1 MYIVTD
7 EEKQSYKSSGT
18 IKRGYISIVPLSN
31 EEEIILD
38 DENNIKDFTILD
50 EVYTSGY
57 GILGSVISKQITLN
71 LFKEP
76 EIDLTD
82 REIKAYI
89 GTTVIENGQEV
100 VKYVPY
106 GTYIVQKPESEKL
119 TDKTSLEALDYM
131 IKFNKT
137 YKDTLTYPCTLKDVY
152 NSICE
157 QCGVISG
164 TSEFPNQNFSVE
176 DNQFVAN
183 ETCREVLANIA
194 QLAGAYARIGRDN
207 KLYLKFFSSE
217 KTEEITTDDYK
228 RDIKINNVYGPINKL
243 TLNMSQVEGES
254 VSVED
259 TDSIDII
266 GVKELIISDNY
277 FLYTQEKREKAIN
290 AIWNVVH
297 NFRYVDF
304 EANLEKARPYLDAGD
319 SIKILSEDGTEYGT
333 YISSENG
340 IEYYTYL
347 LSNEITFDGGL
358 NEKISATADTETETK
373 YSMAPEISNKL
384 KHTEIVVDK
393 ANQQIKLIASEI
405 GDREEKTSTITQD
418 IDRIESQ
425 IKDVIDFTRT
435 QSGKDILHLN
445 DCVAGT
451 GYILELSITDIT
463 YLTPSDTLVPNDY
476 LVPFGGYFTII
487 VDKQSRN
494 NKTED
499 AIEYN
504 IGLKDSL
511 LRLDENVYDE
521 VNIGSDSKVKVIR
534 RVGRRANGNLYKL
547 GKATEEEIG
556 EVALATFDKDTY
568 IYIKETVNTNLYCKW
583 IIKSDFSDVYATK
596 VDLNSAIT
604 QTSTSIMTEVNRKVD
619 ETEFGTKI
627 IQDFES
633 VQIAWNQISQYIKML
648 GESGKAS
655 LAIFDEN
662 NKKLIDLNQDGQ
674 DFFKPDGKKI
684 GRIGIVREK
693 NNSDILAFI
702 MDIDWEQQN
711 QGSSMAWGYNDKNGN
726 FLPIFY
732 LVGSYGAEQSEYG
745 GNISLVGNLI
755 ASQSRILTSG
765 SDNPSGEIYMDD
777 AFGIQILGH
786 NNDLI
791 LNADKILFLRGNEI
805 AIEGTITTDLISRHN
820 YGNNYYE
827 GYNVIEMTKE
837 HKVMTSYSSNTG
849 TIAFYADENFIDSI
863 GMNISDKRLKYDF
876 KNIDEKL
883 LKAIED
889 IEIQQFK
896 FIDSDNKIHFG
907 IIAQDLIEIF
917 NKYGIN
923 PEEYDILKSF
933 KRKVSDDTT
942 YYKIE
947 YTQFLVLKQLATD
960 YKIKKQQEEIEIL
973 KEKINSLE
981 RSVNNEQNNI

>member
-106 GTYIVQKPESEKL
+106 GTYIVQKPENEEL

-164 TSEFPNQNFSVE
+164 TSEFPNQNFSVA

-183 ETCREVLANIA
+183 ETCREVLVNIA
-194 QLAGAYARIGRDN
+194 QLAGAYARIDRDN
-207 KLYLKFFSSE
+207 KLYLKFFSPE

-277 FLYTQEKREKAIN
+277 FLYTQEKRKKAIN

-297 NFRYVDF
+297 NFRYLDF
-304 EANLEKARPYLDAGD
+304 EANLKKARPYLDAGD
-319 SIKILSEDGTEYGT
+319 SIKILSEDGT
-333 YISSENG
+333 
-340 IEYYTYL
+340 EYYTYL

-373 YSMAPEISNKL
+373 YSMVPEISNKL
-384 KHTEIVVDK
+384 KHTEILVDK

-435 QSGKDILHLN
+435 QSGKYILHLN
-445 DCVAGT
+445 DCVAGI

-476 LVPFGGYFTII
+476 LVPFGVYFTII

-504 IGLKDSL
+504 ISLQDSL

-521 VNIGSDSKVKVIR
+521 VNIGSDGKVKVIR
-534 RVGRRANGNLYKL
+534 RVGRRTNGNLYKL
-547 GKATEEEIG
+547 DKATEEEIG

-568 IYIKETVNTNLYCKW
+568 IYIKETVNANLYCKW

-619 ETEFGTKI
+619 EAEFGTKI

-655 LAIFDEN
+655 LAIFDKD
-662 NKKLIDLNQDGQ
+662 NKKLTDFNSTGQHFYDNNKSIADVGIINLAKVDTQEKQPGLFFTLDTSLIENGSMGWTYKTINEDGTIKYTPYIWMGKRGNYEGVNLFLDVPLIAERQYIQFSTGAVYDNLNGV
-674 DFFKPDGKKI
+674 
-684 GRIGIVREK
+684 GIVIDSKFEIFDKNDNKVMSIEK
-693 NNSDILAFI
+693 NNS
-702 MDIDWEQQN
+702 
-711 QGSSMAWGYNDKNGN
+711 GSYNMNMQNGN
-726 FLPIFY
+726 IKDVLNMATTYDVLYFNGEASNYMYFEFR
-732 LVGSYGAEQSEYG
+732 SG
-745 GNISLVGNLI
+745 GNVIV
-755 ASQSRILTSG
+755 
-765 SDNPSGEIYMDD
+765 Y
-777 AFGIQILGH
+777 
-786 NNDLI
+786 NN
-791 LNADKILFLRGNEI
+791 
-805 AIEGTITTDLISRHN
+805 S
-820 YGNNYYE
+820 
-827 GYNVIEMTKE
+827 
-837 HKVMTSYSSNTG
+837 
-849 TIAFYADENFIDSI
+849 
-863 GMNISDKRLKYDF
+863 SDKRLKDNIKDSEIKALDTIDKIKHRQF
-876 KNIDEKL
+876 DWKKNNKHENIGYIAQEMEEIDENYIHKTKIKNKDGEDDYDYQINL
-883 LKAIED
+883 LSVLSTATKAIQELNAKVNSQEQ
-889 IEIQQFK
+889 EINF
-896 FIDSDNKIHFG
+896 
-907 IIAQDLIEIF
+907 
-917 NKYGIN
+917 
-923 PEEYDILKSF
+923 
-933 KRKVSDDTT
+933 
-942 YYKIE
+942 
-947 YTQFLVLKQLATD
+947 
-960 YKIKKQQEEIEIL
+960 L

-981 RSVNNEQNNI
+981 RSINNG

>member
-183 ETCREVLANIA
+183 ETCREVLVNIA
-194 QLAGAYARIGRDN
+194 QLAGAYARIDRDN
-207 KLYLKFFSSE
+207 KLYLKFFSPE

-277 FLYTQEKREKAIN
+277 FLYTQEKRKKAIN

-297 NFRYVDF
+297 NFRYLDF
-304 EANLEKARPYLDAGD
+304 EANLKKARPYLDAGD
-319 SIKILSEDGTEYGT
+319 SIKILSEDGT
-333 YISSENG
+333 
-340 IEYYTYL
+340 EYYTYL

-373 YSMAPEISNKL
+373 YSMVPEISNKL
-384 KHTEIVVDK
+384 KHTEILVDK

-435 QSGKDILHLN
+435 QSGKYILHLN
-445 DCVAGT
+445 DCVAGI

-476 LVPFGGYFTII
+476 LVPFGVYFTII

-504 IGLKDSL
+504 ISLQDSL

-521 VNIGSDSKVKVIR
+521 VNIGSDGKVKVIR
-534 RVGRRANGNLYKL
+534 RVGRRTNGNLYKL
-547 GKATEEEIG
+547 DKATEEEIG

-568 IYIKETVNTNLYCKW
+568 IYIKETVNANLYCKW

-619 ETEFGTKI
+619 EAEFGTKI

-655 LAIFDEN
+655 LAIFDKD
-662 NKKLIDLNQDGQ
+662 NKKLTDFNSTGQHFYDNNKSIADVGIINLAKVDTQEKQPGLFFTLDTSLIENGSMGWTYKTINEDGTIKYTPYIWMGKRGNYEGVNLFLDVPLIAERQYIQFSTGAVYDNLNGV
-674 DFFKPDGKKI
+674 
-684 GRIGIVREK
+684 GIVIDSKFEIFDKNDNKVMSIEK
-693 NNSDILAFI
+693 NNS
-702 MDIDWEQQN
+702 
-711 QGSSMAWGYNDKNGN
+711 GSYNMNMQNGN
-726 FLPIFY
+726 IKDVLNMATTYDVLYFNGEASNYMYFEFR
-732 LVGSYGAEQSEYG
+732 SG
-745 GNISLVGNLI
+745 GNVIV
-755 ASQSRILTSG
+755 
-765 SDNPSGEIYMDD
+765 Y
-777 AFGIQILGH
+777 
-786 NNDLI
+786 NN
-791 LNADKILFLRGNEI
+791 
-805 AIEGTITTDLISRHN
+805 S
-820 YGNNYYE
+820 
-827 GYNVIEMTKE
+827 
-837 HKVMTSYSSNTG
+837 
-849 TIAFYADENFIDSI
+849 
-863 GMNISDKRLKYDF
+863 SDKRLKDNIKDSEIKALDTIDKIKHRQF
-876 KNIDEKL
+876 DWKKNNKHENIGYIAQEMEEIDENYIHKTKIKNKDGEDDYDYQINL
-883 LKAIED
+883 LSVLSTATKAIQELNAKVNSQEQ
-889 IEIQQFK
+889 EINF
-896 FIDSDNKIHFG
+896 
-907 IIAQDLIEIF
+907 
-917 NKYGIN
+917 
-923 PEEYDILKSF
+923 
-933 KRKVSDDTT
+933 
-942 YYKIE
+942 
-947 YTQFLVLKQLATD
+947 
-960 YKIKKQQEEIEIL
+960 L

-981 RSVNNEQNNI
+981 RSINNG

>member
-38 DENNIKDFTILD
+38 DENSIKDFTILD

-71 LFKEP
+71 LFKES

-106 GTYIVQKPESEKL
+106 GTYIVQKPENEEL

-319 SIKILSEDGTEYGT
+319 SIKI
-333 YISSENG
+333 SSENG
-340 IEYYTYL
+340 IEYYTCL

-504 IGLKDSL
+504 IGLQDSL

-521 VNIGSDSKVKVIR
+521 VNIGSDGKVKVIR

-547 GKATEEEIG
+547 DKATEEEIG

-655 LAIFDEN
+655 LAIFDKD

-674 DFFKPDGKKI
+674 DFFKPDGKRI

-693 NNSDILAFI
+693 NNSDILAFV

-786 NNDLI
+786 DNDLI

-805 AIEGTITTDLISRHN
+805 SIEGTITTDLISRHN
-820 YGNNYYE
+820 YGNSYYE

-837 HKVMTSYSSNTG
+837 HKVMTDYSSDTG
-849 TIAFYADENFIDSI
+849 TIAFYADEKFIDSI
-863 GMNISDKRLKYDF
+863 GLDISDKRLKYDF
-876 KNIDEKL
+876 KNIDEKI
-883 LKAIED
+883 LKAIEN

-896 FIDSDNKIHFG
+896 FIDTDNKIHFG

-917 NKYGIN
+917 NKYEIN

-933 KRKVSDDTT
+933 KRKVSDNTT

-981 RSVNNEQNNI
+981 RSVNNGQNNI

>member
-76 EIDLTD
+76 EIDLTN

-106 GTYIVQKPESEKL
+106 GTYIVQKPENEEL

-194 QLAGAYARIGRDN
+194 QLAGAYARIDRDN

-217 KTEEITTDDYK
+217 NTEEITTDDYK

-254 VSVED
+254 ISVED
-259 TDSIDII
+259 TDSIDVI

-304 EANLEKARPYLDAGD
+304 EANVEKARPYLDAGD
-319 SIKILSEDGTEYGT
+319 SIKILSEDGTEH
-333 YISSENG
+333 
-340 IEYYTYL
+340 YTYL
-347 LSNEITFDGGL
+347 LSNEIIFDGGL

-373 YSMAPEISNKL
+373 YSMVPEISNKL

-393 ANQQIKLIASEI
+393 ANQQIQLIASEI

-451 GYILELSITDIT
+451 GYILELSIRDVN

-499 AIEYN
+499 AIEYK
-504 IGLKDSL
+504 IGLQDSL

-521 VNIGSDSKVKVIR
+521 VNIGSDGKVKVIR

-547 GKATEEEIG
+547 DKATEEEIG
-556 EVALATFDKDTY
+556 EIALATFDKDTY
-568 IYIKETVNTNLYCKW
+568 IYIKETVNANLYCKW

-655 LAIFDEN
+655 LAIFDKD
-662 NKKLIDLNQDGQ
+662 NKKLTDFNSTGQHFYDNNKSIADVEILNMAKSETAEKQPGLFFTLDTSLIENGSMGWTYKSVNEDGTVVYYPYLWMGKRGDYQDVNLFLDVPLIAERQSIKFTNG
-674 DFFKPDGKKI
+674 
-684 GRIGIVREK
+684 GIYDNISGVGIEIYNKFEILDKNDNTIFQIKK
-693 NNSDILAFI
+693 NND
-702 MDIDWEQQN
+702 
-711 QGSSMAWGYNDKNGN
+711 G
-726 FLPIFY
+726 
-732 LVGSYGAEQSEYG
+732 
-745 GNISLVGNLI
+745 
-755 ASQSRILTSG
+755 T
-765 SDNPSGEIYMDD
+765 
-777 AFGIQILGH
+777 
-786 NNDLI
+786 
-791 LNADKILFLRGNEI
+791 
-805 AIEGTITTDLISRHN
+805 GTITTDLISRHN

-837 HKVMTSYSSNTG
+837 HKVMTDYSSNTG
-849 TIAFYADENFIDSI
+849 TIAFYADEKFIDSI
-863 GMNISDKRLKYDF
+863 GLDISDKRLKYDF
-876 KNIDEKL
+876 KNIDEKI
-883 LKAIED
+883 LKAIEN

-896 FIDSDNKIHFG
+896 FIDTDNKIHFG

-917 NKYGIN
+917 NKYEIN

-960 YKIKKQQEEIEIL
+960 YKIKKQQEEIDDL
-973 KEKINSLE
+973 KEKINLLLKE
-981 RSVNNEQNNI
+981 RSVNNGQNNI

>member
-71 LFKEP
+71 LFKET

-106 GTYIVQKPESEKL
+106 GTYIVQKPENEEL

-164 TSEFPNQNFSVE
+164 TNEFPNQNFSVE

-194 QLAGAYARIGRDN
+194 QLAGAYARIDRDN

-217 KTEEITTDDYK
+217 NTEEITTDDYK
-228 RDIKINNVYGPINKL
+228 RDIKINNVYGSINKL

-297 NFRYVDF
+297 NFRYLDF
-304 EANLEKARPYLDAGD
+304 EANVEKARPYLDAGD
-319 SIKILSEDGTEYGT
+319 SIKILSEDGT
-333 YISSENG
+333 
-340 IEYYTYL
+340 EYYTYL

-393 ANQQIKLIASEI
+393 ANQQIQLIASEI

-476 LVPFGGYFTII
+476 LAPFGGYFTII

-504 IGLKDSL
+504 IGLQDSL

-521 VNIGSDSKVKVIR
+521 VNIGSDGKIKVIR

-547 GKATEEEIG
+547 DKATEEEIG
-556 EVALATFDKDTY
+556 KVALATFDKDTY
-568 IYIKETVNTNLYCKW
+568 IYIKETANANLYCKW

-633 VQIAWNQISQYIKML
+633 VKIAWNQISQYIKML

-655 LAIFDEN
+655 LAIFNKD
-662 NKKLIDLNQDGQ
+662 NKKLTDFNSTGQHFYDNNKSIADVGILNMAKSETAEKQPGLFFTLDTSLIENGSMGWTYKTINEDGTI
-674 DFFKPDGKKI
+674 KYTPYLWMGKRGDYEGVNLFLDVPMIAENQGIKFTNGGI
-684 GRIGIVREK
+684 YDISSGVSIGIERMF
-693 NNSDILAFI
+693 DIF
-702 MDIDWEQQN
+702 
-711 QGSSMAWGYNDKNGN
+711 
-726 FLPIFY
+726 
-732 LVGSYGAEQSEYG
+732 EQSSE
-745 GNISLVGNLI
+745 NLI
-755 ASQSRILTSG
+755 FRIKRN
-765 SDNPSGEIYMDD
+765 DNGRYGYY
-777 AFGIQILGH
+777 FV
-786 NNDLI
+786 
-791 LNADKILFLRGNEI
+791 
-805 AIEGTITTDLISRHN
+805 EGTTDLVGLYSNKEGTYTLDMHN
-820 YGNNYYE
+820 GYVSNALNLADTYDIKYFGGEAGNYMYFE
-827 GYNVIEMTKE
+827 FRSGGNVI
-837 HKVMTSYSSNTG
+837 VYNNS
-849 TIAFYADENFIDSI
+849 
-863 GMNISDKRLKYDF
+863 SDKRLKDNIKDSEIKALDTIDKIRHRQFDWKRNNKHENIGYIAQEMEE
-876 KNIDEKL
+876 IDENYIHKTKIKNKDGEYDYDYQINL
-883 LKAIED
+883 LSVLSTATKAIQELNAKVNSQEQ
-889 IEIQQFK
+889 EINF
-896 FIDSDNKIHFG
+896 
-907 IIAQDLIEIF
+907 
-917 NKYGIN
+917 
-923 PEEYDILKSF
+923 
-933 KRKVSDDTT
+933 
-942 YYKIE
+942 
-947 YTQFLVLKQLATD
+947 
-960 YKIKKQQEEIEIL
+960 L

-981 RSVNNEQNNI
+981 RSINNEQNNI

>member
-106 GTYIVQKPESEKL
+106 GTYIVQKPENEEL

-164 TSEFPNQNFSVE
+164 TNEFPNQNFSVE

-194 QLAGAYARIGRDN
+194 QLAGAYARIDRDN

-217 KTEEITTDDYK
+217 NTEEITTDDYK
-228 RDIKINNVYGPINKL
+228 RDIKINNVYGSINKL

-297 NFRYVDF
+297 NFRYLDF
-304 EANLEKARPYLDAGD
+304 EANVEKARPYLDAGD
-319 SIKILSEDGTEYGT
+319 SIKILSEDGT
-333 YISSENG
+333 
-340 IEYYTYL
+340 EYYTYL

-463 YLTPSDTLVPNDY
+463 YLTPSATLVPNDY
-476 LVPFGGYFTII
+476 LAPFGGYFTII

-521 VNIGSDSKVKVIR
+521 VNIGSDGKVKVIR

-547 GKATEEEIG
+547 EKATEEEIG

-568 IYIKETVNTNLYCKW
+568 IYIKETVNVNLYCKW

-655 LAIFDEN
+655 LAILDKDKKKLTDFNSTGQHFYDN
-662 NKKLIDLNQDGQ
+662 NKSIADVGIINLAKVDTQEKQPGLFFTLDTSLIENGSMGWTYKTINEDGTIKYTPYIWMGKRGNYEGVNLFLDVPLIAERQYIQFSTGAVYDNLNGV
-674 DFFKPDGKKI
+674 
-684 GRIGIVREK
+684 GIVIDSKFEIFDKNDNKVMSIEK
-693 NNSDILAFI
+693 NNS
-702 MDIDWEQQN
+702 
-711 QGSSMAWGYNDKNGN
+711 GSYNMNMQNGN
-726 FLPIFY
+726 INDVLNMATTYDVLYFNGEASNYMYFEFR
-732 LVGSYGAEQSEYG
+732 SG
-745 GNISLVGNLI
+745 GNVIV
-755 ASQSRILTSG
+755 
-765 SDNPSGEIYMDD
+765 Y
-777 AFGIQILGH
+777 
-786 NNDLI
+786 NN
-791 LNADKILFLRGNEI
+791 
-805 AIEGTITTDLISRHN
+805 S
-820 YGNNYYE
+820 
-827 GYNVIEMTKE
+827 
-837 HKVMTSYSSNTG
+837 
-849 TIAFYADENFIDSI
+849 
-863 GMNISDKRLKYDF
+863 SDKRLKDNIKDSEIKALDTIDKIKHRQF
-876 KNIDEKL
+876 DWKKNNKHENIGYIAQEMEEIDENYIHKTKIKNKDGEDDYDYQINL
-883 LKAIED
+883 LSVLSTATKAIQELNEKVNSQEQ
-889 IEIQQFK
+889 EINF
-896 FIDSDNKIHFG
+896 
-907 IIAQDLIEIF
+907 
-917 NKYGIN
+917 
-923 PEEYDILKSF
+923 
-933 KRKVSDDTT
+933 
-942 YYKIE
+942 
-947 YTQFLVLKQLATD
+947 
-960 YKIKKQQEEIEIL
+960 L
-973 KEKINSLE
+973 KEKINFLE
-981 RSVNNEQNNI
+981 RSINNEQNNI

>member
-7 EEKQSYKSSGT
+7 EEKQSYKSSGA

-50 EVYTSGY
+50 EVYTPGY

-71 LFKEP
+71 LFKET

-106 GTYIVQKPESEKL
+106 GTYIVQKPENEEL

-254 VSVED
+254 ISVED
-259 TDSIDII
+259 TDSIDTI

-297 NFRYVDF
+297 NFKYVDF
-304 EANLEKARPYLDAGD
+304 EANVEKARPYLDAGD
-319 SIKILSEDGTEYGT
+319 SIKILSEDGTEH
-333 YISSENG
+333 
-340 IEYYTYL
+340 YTYL
-347 LSNEITFDGGL
+347 LSNEIIFDGGL

-373 YSMAPEISNKL
+373 YSMVPEISNKL

-393 ANQQIKLIASEI
+393 ANQQIQLIASEI

-476 LVPFGGYFTII
+476 LAPFGGYFTII

-504 IGLKDSL
+504 IGLQDSL
-511 LRLDENVYDE
+511 LRLDKNVYDE
-521 VNIGSDSKVKVIR
+521 VNIGSDGKVKVIR

-547 GKATEEEIG
+547 DKATEEEIG
-556 EVALATFDKDTY
+556 KVALATFDKDTY
-568 IYIKETVNTNLYCKW
+568 IYIKETVNANLYCKW

-655 LAIFDEN
+655 LAIFDKN
-662 NKKLIDLNQDGQ
+662 NKKITDFDSTGQHFYDNNKNIANMGIINMANDEYDPYTPGLFFTLDTSLLENGAMGWAYKSENNDGTVLYHPYLWMGKSRGYEDVNLFLDVPLIAEDQSIKFSNGGVHDIAYGVGISIYKRFEIW
-674 DFFKPDGKKI
+674 DENNDVFTIKKNDNGTYTFDMYNGYI
-684 GRIGIVREK
+684 NNVTNMATTYDVSYFNGEASNYMYFEFRSGGNVIVY
-693 NNSDILAFI
+693 NNS
-702 MDIDWEQQN
+702 
-711 QGSSMAWGYNDKNGN
+711 
-726 FLPIFY
+726 
-732 LVGSYGAEQSEYG
+732 
-745 GNISLVGNLI
+745 
-755 ASQSRILTSG
+755 
-765 SDNPSGEIYMDD
+765 
-777 AFGIQILGH
+777 
-786 NNDLI
+786 
-791 LNADKILFLRGNEI
+791 
-805 AIEGTITTDLISRHN
+805 
-820 YGNNYYE
+820 
-827 GYNVIEMTKE
+827 
-837 HKVMTSYSSNTG
+837 
-849 TIAFYADENFIDSI
+849 
-863 GMNISDKRLKYDF
+863 SDKRLKDNIKDSEIKALDTIDKIRHRQFDWKRNNKHENIGYIAQEMEE
-876 KNIDEKL
+876 IDENYIHKTKIKNKDGEDDYDYQINVL
-883 LKAIED
+883 SVLSTATKAIQELNAKVNSQEQ
-889 IEIQQFK
+889 EINF
-896 FIDSDNKIHFG
+896 
-907 IIAQDLIEIF
+907 
-917 NKYGIN
+917 
-923 PEEYDILKSF
+923 
-933 KRKVSDDTT
+933 
-942 YYKIE
+942 
-947 YTQFLVLKQLATD
+947 
-960 YKIKKQQEEIEIL
+960 L
-973 KEKINSLE
+973 KEKINLLLKE

>member
-50 EVYTSGY
+50 EVYTPGY

-106 GTYIVQKPESEKL
+106 GTYIVQKPENEEL

-194 QLAGAYARIGRDN
+194 QLAGAYARIDRDN

-217 KTEEITTDDYK
+217 NTEEITTDDYK

-259 TDSIDII
+259 TDSIDTI

-304 EANLEKARPYLDAGD
+304 EANVEKARPYLDAGD
-319 SIKILSEDGTEYGT
+319 SIKILSEDGTEH
-333 YISSENG
+333 
-340 IEYYTYL
+340 YTYL
-347 LSNEITFDGGL
+347 LSNEIIFDGGL

-373 YSMAPEISNKL
+373 YSMVPEISNKL

-393 ANQQIKLIASEI
+393 ANQQIQLIASEI

-476 LVPFGGYFTII
+476 LAPFGGYFTII

-504 IGLKDSL
+504 IGLQDSL

-521 VNIGSDSKVKVIR
+521 VNIGSDGKVKVIR

-547 GKATEEEIG
+547 DKATEEEIG

-568 IYIKETVNTNLYCKW
+568 IYIKETVNANLYCKW

-633 VQIAWNQISQYIKML
+633 VKIAWNLISQYIKML

-655 LAIFDEN
+655 LAIFDKD
-662 NKKLIDLNQDGQ
+662 NKKLTDFNSTGQHFYDNNKSIADVGILNMAKSETDEKQPGLFFALDTSLIENGSMGWTYKTVNEDGTVVYYPYLWMGKRGDYQDVNLFLDVPLIAERQSIKFTNGGIY
-674 DFFKPDGKKI
+674 DNISGV
-684 GRIGIVREK
+684 GIGIERIF
-693 NNSDILAFI
+693 DIF
-702 MDIDWEQQN
+702 
-711 QGSSMAWGYNDKNGN
+711 
-726 FLPIFY
+726 
-732 LVGSYGAEQSEYG
+732 EQSSE
-745 GNISLVGNLI
+745 NLI
-755 ASQSRILTSG
+755 FRI
-765 SDNPSGEIYMDD
+765 
-777 AFGIQILGH
+777 
-786 NNDLI
+786 
-791 LNADKILFLRGNEI
+791 RRNEDGRYGYYFV
-805 AIEGTITTDLISRHN
+805 EGTTDLVGLYSNQSGTYTLDMHN
-820 YGNNYYE
+820 GYVSNALNLADTYDIKYFGGEASNYMYFE
-827 GYNVIEMTKE
+827 FRSGGNVI
-837 HKVMTSYSSNTG
+837 VYNNS
-849 TIAFYADENFIDSI
+849 
-863 GMNISDKRLKYDF
+863 SDKRLKDNIKDSEIKALDTIDKIRHRQFDWKRNNKHENIGYIAQEMEE
-876 KNIDEKL
+876 IDENYIHKTKIKNKDGEDDYDYQINL
-883 LKAIED
+883 LSVLSTATKAIQELNEKVNSQEQ
-889 IEIQQFK
+889 EI
-896 FIDSDNKIHFG
+896 
-907 IIAQDLIEIF
+907 IF
-917 NKYGIN
+917 
-923 PEEYDILKSF
+923 
-933 KRKVSDDTT
+933 
-942 YYKIE
+942 
-947 YTQFLVLKQLATD
+947 
-960 YKIKKQQEEIEIL
+960 L
-973 KEKINSLE
+973 KEKINFLE
-981 RSVNNEQNNI
+981 RSVNNGQNNI

>member
-7 EEKQSYKSSGT
+7 KEKQSYKSSGA

-76 EIDLTD
+76 EIDLTN

-106 GTYIVQKPESEKL
+106 GTYIVQKPENEEL

-194 QLAGAYARIGRDN
+194 QLAGAYARIDRDN
-207 KLYLKFFSSE
+207 KLYLKFFGSE
-217 KTEEITTDDYK
+217 NTEEITTDDYK

-243 TLNMSQVEGES
+243 TLNMSQIEGES
-254 VSVED
+254 ISVED
-259 TDSIDII
+259 TDSIDTI

-297 NFRYVDF
+297 NFKYVDF
-304 EANLEKARPYLDAGD
+304 EANVEKARPYLDAGD
-319 SIKILSEDGTEYGT
+319 SIKILSEDGTEH
-333 YISSENG
+333 
-340 IEYYTYL
+340 YTYL

-373 YSMAPEISNKL
+373 YSMVPEISNKL

-393 ANQQIKLIASEI
+393 ANQQIQLIASEI

-451 GYILELSITDIT
+451 GYILELSIRDVN

-504 IGLKDSL
+504 IGLQDSL
-511 LRLDENVYDE
+511 LRLDKNVYDE
-521 VNIGSDSKVKVIR
+521 VNIGSDGKVKVIR

-547 GKATEEEIG
+547 DKATEEEIG

-568 IYIKETVNTNLYCKW
+568 IYIKETVNANLYCKW

-633 VQIAWNQISQYIKML
+633 VKIAWNQISQYIKML

-655 LAIFDEN
+655 LAIFDKN
-662 NKKLIDLNQDGQ
+662 NKKITDFDSTGQHFYDNNKNIANMGIINMASDEYDPYTPGLFFTLDTSLLENGAMGWAYKSENNDGTVLYHPYLWMGKSRGYEDVNLFLDVPLIAEDQSIKFSNGGIHDIAYGVGISIYKRFEIW
-674 DFFKPDGKKI
+674 DENNDVFTIKKNDNGTYTFDMYNGYI
-684 GRIGIVREK
+684 NNVTNMATTYDVSYFNGEASNYMYFEFRSGGNVIVY
-693 NNSDILAFI
+693 NNS
-702 MDIDWEQQN
+702 
-711 QGSSMAWGYNDKNGN
+711 
-726 FLPIFY
+726 
-732 LVGSYGAEQSEYG
+732 
-745 GNISLVGNLI
+745 
-755 ASQSRILTSG
+755 
-765 SDNPSGEIYMDD
+765 
-777 AFGIQILGH
+777 
-786 NNDLI
+786 
-791 LNADKILFLRGNEI
+791 
-805 AIEGTITTDLISRHN
+805 
-820 YGNNYYE
+820 
-827 GYNVIEMTKE
+827 
-837 HKVMTSYSSNTG
+837 
-849 TIAFYADENFIDSI
+849 
-863 GMNISDKRLKYDF
+863 SDKRLKDNIKDSEIKALDTIDKIRHRQFDWKRNNKHENIGYIAQEMEE
-876 KNIDEKL
+876 IDENYVHKTKIKNKDGKDDYDYQINVL
-883 LKAIED
+883 SVLSTATKAIQELNAKVNSQEQ
-889 IEIQQFK
+889 EINF
-896 FIDSDNKIHFG
+896 
-907 IIAQDLIEIF
+907 
-917 NKYGIN
+917 
-923 PEEYDILKSF
+923 
-933 KRKVSDDTT
+933 
-942 YYKIE
+942 
-947 YTQFLVLKQLATD
+947 
-960 YKIKKQQEEIEIL
+960 L
-973 KEKINSLE
+973 KEKINLLLKE
-981 RSVNNEQNNI
+981 RSVNNGQNNI

>member
-183 ETCREVLANIA
+183 ETCREVLVNIA
-194 QLAGAYARIGRDN
+194 QLAGAYARIDRDN

-228 RDIKINNVYGPINKL
+228 RDIKINNVYGSINKL

-277 FLYTQEKREKAIN
+277 FLYTQEKRKKAIN

-304 EANLEKARPYLDAGD
+304 EANLKKARPYLDAGD
-319 SIKILSEDGTEYGT
+319 SIKILSEDGT
-333 YISSENG
+333 
-340 IEYYTYL
+340 EYYTYL

-655 LAIFDEN
+655 LAIFDKDKKKLTDFNSTGQHFYDN
-662 NKKLIDLNQDGQ
+662 NKSIADVGIINLAKVDTQEKQPGLFFTLDTSLIENGSMGWTYKTINEDGTIKYTPYIWMGKRGNYEGVNLFLDVPLIAERQYIQFSTGAVYDNLNGV
-674 DFFKPDGKKI
+674 
-684 GRIGIVREK
+684 GIVIDSKFEIFDKNDNKVMSIEK
-693 NNSDILAFI
+693 NNS
-702 MDIDWEQQN
+702 
-711 QGSSMAWGYNDKNGN
+711 GSYNMNMQNGN
-726 FLPIFY
+726 IKDVLNMATTYDVLYFNGEASNYMYFEFR
-732 LVGSYGAEQSEYG
+732 SG
-745 GNISLVGNLI
+745 GNVIV
-755 ASQSRILTSG
+755 
-765 SDNPSGEIYMDD
+765 Y
-777 AFGIQILGH
+777 
-786 NNDLI
+786 NN
-791 LNADKILFLRGNEI
+791 
-805 AIEGTITTDLISRHN
+805 S
-820 YGNNYYE
+820 
-827 GYNVIEMTKE
+827 
-837 HKVMTSYSSNTG
+837 
-849 TIAFYADENFIDSI
+849 
-863 GMNISDKRLKYDF
+863 SDKRLKDNIKDSEIKALDTIDKIKHRQF
-876 KNIDEKL
+876 DWKKNNKHENIGYIAQEMEEIDENYIHKTKIKNKDGEDDYDYQINL
-883 LKAIED
+883 LSVLSTATKAIQELNAKVNSQEQ
-889 IEIQQFK
+889 EINF
-896 FIDSDNKIHFG
+896 
-907 IIAQDLIEIF
+907 
-917 NKYGIN
+917 
-923 PEEYDILKSF
+923 
-933 KRKVSDDTT
+933 
-942 YYKIE
+942 
-947 YTQFLVLKQLATD
+947 
-960 YKIKKQQEEIEIL
+960 L

-981 RSVNNEQNNI
+981 RSINNG

>member
-76 EIDLTD
+76 EIDLTN

-106 GTYIVQKPESEKL
+106 GTYIVQKPENEEL

-194 QLAGAYARIGRDN
+194 QLAGAYARIDRDN

-259 TDSIDII
+259 TDSIDTI

-297 NFRYVDF
+297 NFKYVDF
-304 EANLEKARPYLDAGD
+304 EANVEKARPYLDAGD
-319 SIKILSEDGTEYGT
+319 SIKILSEDGTEH
-333 YISSENG
+333 
-340 IEYYTYL
+340 YTYL

-373 YSMAPEISNKL
+373 YSMVPEISNKL

-393 ANQQIKLIASEI
+393 ANQQIQLIASEI

-476 LVPFGGYFTII
+476 LAPFGGYFTII

-504 IGLKDSL
+504 IGLQDSL
-511 LRLDENVYDE
+511 LRLDKNVYDE
-521 VNIGSDSKVKVIR
+521 VNIGSDGKVKVIR

-547 GKATEEEIG
+547 DKATEEEIG
-556 EVALATFDKDTY
+556 KVALATFDKDTY
-568 IYIKETVNTNLYCKW
+568 IYIKETVNSNLYCKW

-596 VDLNSAIT
+596 VNLKSAIT

-655 LAIFDEN
+655 LAIFDKN
-662 NKKLIDLNQDGQ
+662 NKKITDFDSTGQHFYDNNKNIANMGIINMASDEYDPYTPGLFFTLDTSLLENGAMGWAYKSENDDGTVLYHPYLWMGKSRGYEDVNLFLDVPLIAEFQSIRFVNGNIYDNMSGVGISIYQKFEIYDRYAETGELANKIFQI
-674 DFFKPDGKKI
+674 KK
-684 GRIGIVREK
+684 
-693 NNSDILAFI
+693 NSDGNYEMFLINGGQNVFGVYINQEGTYTLDMYNGYINNVTNLATTYDVSYF
-702 MDIDWEQQN
+702 
-711 QGSSMAWGYNDKNGN
+711 NGEAN
-726 FLPIFY
+726 NYMYFEFR
-732 LVGSYGAEQSEYG
+732 SG
-745 GNISLVGNLI
+745 GNCII
-755 ASQSRILTSG
+755 
-765 SDNPSGEIYMDD
+765 
-777 AFGIQILGH
+777 
-786 NNDLI
+786 
-791 LNADKILFLRGNEI
+791 
-805 AIEGTITTDLISRHN
+805 
-820 YGNNYYE
+820 
-827 GYNVIEMTKE
+827 
-837 HKVMTSYSSNTG
+837 YSST
-849 TIAFYADENFIDSI
+849 
-863 GMNISDKRLKYDF
+863 SDKRLKENINDTEINALDIINKIQHRQFDWKENNKHENIGYIAQEMEEIDKNYIHKTKIKNKDGEENYDYQINLLSVLATAT
-876 KNIDEKL
+876 KAIQELDNKVENQQKEIEELKEQINLL
-883 LKAIED
+883 LK
-889 IEIQQFK
+889 
-896 FIDSDNKIHFG
+896 
-907 IIAQDLIEIF
+907 
-917 NKYGIN
+917 
-923 PEEYDILKSF
+923 
-933 KRKVSDDTT
+933 
-942 YYKIE
+942 
-947 YTQFLVLKQLATD
+947 
-960 YKIKKQQEEIEIL
+960 
-973 KEKINSLE
+973 E
-981 RSVNNEQNNI
+981 RSTNNGENNI

>member
-50 EVYTSGY
+50 EVYTPGY

-71 LFKEP
+71 LFKET

-106 GTYIVQKPESEKL
+106 GTYIVQKPENEEL

-217 KTEEITTDDYK
+217 KTEEITADDYK

-254 VSVED
+254 ISVED

-290 AIWNVVH
+290 AIWNIVH

-304 EANLEKARPYLDAGD
+304 EANVEKARPYLDAGD
-319 SIKILSEDGTEYGT
+319 SIKILSEDDT
-333 YISSENG
+333 
-340 IEYYTYL
+340 EYYTYL

-373 YSMAPEISNKL
+373 YSMVPEISNKL

-393 ANQQIKLIASEI
+393 ANQQIQLIASEI

-451 GYILELSITDIT
+451 GYILELSIRDVN

-476 LVPFGGYFTII
+476 LAPFGGYFTII
-487 VDKQSRN
+487 IDKQSRN
-494 NKTED
+494 NKTEY
-499 AIEYN
+499 AIEYK
-504 IGLKDSL
+504 IGLQDSL

-521 VNIGSDSKVKVIR
+521 VNIGSDGKVKVIR

-547 GKATEEEIG
+547 DKATEEEIG

-568 IYIKETVNTNLYCKW
+568 IYIKETVNANLYCKW

-655 LAIFDEN
+655 LAIFDKD
-662 NKKLIDLNQDGQ
+662 NKKLTDFNSTGQHFYDNNKSIADVEILNMAKSETAEKQPGLFFTLDTSLIENGSMGWTYKSVNEDGTVVYYPYLWMGKRGDYQDVNLFLDVPLIAERQSIKFANG
-674 DFFKPDGKKI
+674 
-684 GRIGIVREK
+684 GIYDNISGVGIEIYNKFEILDKNDNTIFQIKK
-693 NNSDILAFI
+693 NND
-702 MDIDWEQQN
+702 
-711 QGSSMAWGYNDKNGN
+711 G
-726 FLPIFY
+726 
-732 LVGSYGAEQSEYG
+732 
-745 GNISLVGNLI
+745 
-755 ASQSRILTSG
+755 T
-765 SDNPSGEIYMDD
+765 
-777 AFGIQILGH
+777 
-786 NNDLI
+786 
-791 LNADKILFLRGNEI
+791 
-805 AIEGTITTDLISRHN
+805 GTITTDLISRHN

-837 HKVMTSYSSNTG
+837 HKVMTDYSSDTG
-849 TIAFYADENFIDSI
+849 TIAFYADEKFIDSI
-863 GMNISDKRLKYDF
+863 GLDISDKRLKYDF
-876 KNIDEKL
+876 KNIDEKI
-883 LKAIED
+883 LKAIEN

-896 FIDSDNKIHFG
+896 FIDTDNKIHFG

-917 NKYGIN
+917 NKYEIN

-973 KEKINSLE
+973 KEKINFLE
-981 RSVNNEQNNI
+981 RSVNNGQNNI

>member
-71 LFKEP
+71 LFKET

-106 GTYIVQKPESEKL
+106 GTYIVQKPENEKL

-137 YKDTLTYPCTLKDVY
+137 YKDTLKYPCTLKDVY

-217 KTEEITTDDYK
+217 NTEEITTDDYK

-254 VSVED
+254 ISVED
-259 TDSIDII
+259 TDSIDTI

-297 NFRYVDF
+297 NFKYVDF
-304 EANLEKARPYLDAGD
+304 EANVEKARPYLDAGD
-319 SIKILSEDGTEYGT
+319 SIKILSEDGTEH
-333 YISSENG
+333 
-340 IEYYTYL
+340 YTYL
-347 LSNEITFDGGL
+347 LSNEIIFDGGL

-373 YSMAPEISNKL
+373 YSMVPEISNKL

-393 ANQQIKLIASEI
+393 ANQQIQLIASEI

-451 GYILELSITDIT
+451 GYILELSIRDVN

-499 AIEYN
+499 AIEYK
-504 IGLKDSL
+504 IGLQDSL

-521 VNIGSDSKVKVIR
+521 VNIGSDGKVKVIR

-547 GKATEEEIG
+547 DKATEEEIG

-568 IYIKETVNTNLYCKW
+568 IYIKETVNANLYCKW

-655 LAIFDEN
+655 LAIFDKD
-662 NKKLIDLNQDGQ
+662 NKKLTDFNSTGQHFYDNNKSIADVEILNMAKSETAEKQPGLFFTLDTSLIENGSMGWTYKSVNEDGTVVYYPYLWMGKRGDYQDVNLFLDVPLIAERQSIKFTNG
-674 DFFKPDGKKI
+674 
-684 GRIGIVREK
+684 GIYDNISGVGIEIYNKFEILDKNDNTIFQIKK
-693 NNSDILAFI
+693 NND
-702 MDIDWEQQN
+702 
-711 QGSSMAWGYNDKNGN
+711 G
-726 FLPIFY
+726 
-732 LVGSYGAEQSEYG
+732 
-745 GNISLVGNLI
+745 
-755 ASQSRILTSG
+755 T
-765 SDNPSGEIYMDD
+765 
-777 AFGIQILGH
+777 
-786 NNDLI
+786 
-791 LNADKILFLRGNEI
+791 
-805 AIEGTITTDLISRHN
+805 GTITTDLISRHN

-837 HKVMTSYSSNTG
+837 HKVMTDYSSNTG
-849 TIAFYADENFIDSI
+849 TIAFYADEKFIDSI
-863 GMNISDKRLKYDF
+863 GLDISDKRLKYDF
-876 KNIDEKL
+876 KNIDEKI
-883 LKAIED
+883 LKAIEN

-896 FIDSDNKIHFG
+896 FIDTDNKIHFG

-917 NKYGIN
+917 NKYEIN

-960 YKIKKQQEEIEIL
+960 YKIKKQQEEIDDL
-973 KEKINSLE
+973 KEKINLLLKE
-981 RSVNNEQNNI
+981 RSVNNGQNNI

>member
-76 EIDLTD
+76 EIDLTN

-106 GTYIVQKPESEKL
+106 GTYIVQKPENEEL

-194 QLAGAYARIGRDN
+194 QLAGAYARIDRDN

-259 TDSIDII
+259 TDSIDVI

-297 NFRYVDF
+297 NFKYVDF
-304 EANLEKARPYLDAGD
+304 EANVEKARPYLDAGD
-319 SIKILSEDGTEYGT
+319 SIKILSEDGTEH
-333 YISSENG
+333 
-340 IEYYTYL
+340 YTYL
-347 LSNEITFDGGL
+347 LSNEIIFDGGL

-373 YSMAPEISNKL
+373 YSMVPEISNKL

-393 ANQQIKLIASEI
+393 ANQQIQLIASEI

-451 GYILELSITDIT
+451 GYILELSIRDVN

-487 VDKQSRN
+487 IDKQSRN

-499 AIEYN
+499 AIEYK
-504 IGLKDSL
+504 IGLQDSL

-521 VNIGSDSKVKVIR
+521 VNIGSDGKVKVIR

-547 GKATEEEIG
+547 DKATEEEIG

-568 IYIKETVNTNLYCKW
+568 IYIKETVNANLYCKW

-655 LAIFDEN
+655 LAIFDKD
-662 NKKLIDLNQDGQ
+662 NKKLTDFNSTGQHFYDNNKSIADVEILNMAKSETAEKQPGLFFTLDTSLIENGSMGWTYKSVNEDGTVVYYPYLWMGKRGDYQDVNLFLDVPLIAERQSIKFTNG
-674 DFFKPDGKKI
+674 
-684 GRIGIVREK
+684 GIYDNISGVGIEIYNKFEILDKNDNTIFQIKK
-693 NNSDILAFI
+693 NND
-702 MDIDWEQQN
+702 
-711 QGSSMAWGYNDKNGN
+711 G
-726 FLPIFY
+726 
-732 LVGSYGAEQSEYG
+732 
-745 GNISLVGNLI
+745 
-755 ASQSRILTSG
+755 T
-765 SDNPSGEIYMDD
+765 
-777 AFGIQILGH
+777 
-786 NNDLI
+786 
-791 LNADKILFLRGNEI
+791 
-805 AIEGTITTDLISRHN
+805 GTITTDLISRHN

-837 HKVMTSYSSNTG
+837 HKVMTDYSSNTG
-849 TIAFYADENFIDSI
+849 TIAFYADEKFIDSI
-863 GMNISDKRLKYDF
+863 GLDISDKRLKYDF
-876 KNIDEKL
+876 KNIDEKI
-883 LKAIED
+883 LKAIEN

-896 FIDSDNKIHFG
+896 FIDTDNKIHFG

-917 NKYGIN
+917 NKYEIN

>member
-106 GTYIVQKPESEKL
+106 GTYVVQKPENEEL
-119 TDKTSLEALDYM
+119 TNKTSLEALDYM

-183 ETCREVLANIA
+183 ETCREVLVNIA
-194 QLAGAYARIGRDN
+194 QLAGAYARIDRDN
-207 KLYLKFFSSE
+207 KLYLKFFSPE

-259 TDSIDII
+259 TDSIDTI

-297 NFRYVDF
+297 NFKYVDF

-319 SIKILSEDGTEYGT
+319 GIKILSEDGT
-333 YISSENG
+333 
-340 IEYYTYL
+340 EYYTYL

-373 YSMAPEISNKL
+373 YSMVPEISNKL

-655 LAIFDEN
+655 LAIFDKD
-662 NKKLIDLNQDGQ
+662 NKKLTDFNSTGQHFYDNNKSIADVGILNMAKSETAEKQPGLFFTLDTSLIENGSMGWTYKTVNEDGTI
-674 DFFKPDGKKI
+674 KYTPYLWMGKRGDYEGVNLFLDVPLI
-684 GRIGIVREK
+684 AERQYIQFSTGAVYDNLRGVGIVIDSKFEIFDKNDNKVMSIEK
-693 NNSDILAFI
+693 NNS
-702 MDIDWEQQN
+702 
-711 QGSSMAWGYNDKNGN
+711 GSYNMNMQNGN
-726 FLPIFY
+726 INDVLNMATTYDVLYFNGEASNYMYFEFR
-732 LVGSYGAEQSEYG
+732 SG
-745 GNISLVGNLI
+745 GNVIV
-755 ASQSRILTSG
+755 
-765 SDNPSGEIYMDD
+765 Y
-777 AFGIQILGH
+777 
-786 NNDLI
+786 NN
-791 LNADKILFLRGNEI
+791 
-805 AIEGTITTDLISRHN
+805 S
-820 YGNNYYE
+820 
-827 GYNVIEMTKE
+827 
-837 HKVMTSYSSNTG
+837 
-849 TIAFYADENFIDSI
+849 
-863 GMNISDKRLKYDF
+863 SDKRLKDNIKDSEIKALDTIDKIKHRQF
-876 KNIDEKL
+876 DWKKNNKHENIGYIAQEMEEIDENYIHKTKIKNKDGEDDYDYQINL
-883 LKAIED
+883 LSVLSTATKAIQELNAKVNSQEQ
-889 IEIQQFK
+889 EINF
-896 FIDSDNKIHFG
+896 
-907 IIAQDLIEIF
+907 
-917 NKYGIN
+917 
-923 PEEYDILKSF
+923 
-933 KRKVSDDTT
+933 
-942 YYKIE
+942 
-947 YTQFLVLKQLATD
+947 
-960 YKIKKQQEEIEIL
+960 L

-981 RSVNNEQNNI
+981 RSINNG